1 MPDMAYYGTMITQ
14 RMSISNSNIYI
25 ASLSDEEALRLSTK
39 HPDMFSILVD
49 RYEKPFYRRALSVVK
64 VHEDAQEIVQDTFT
78 RIYLFASRYQVQ
90 EGARFSSWAYT
101 ILQRV
106 AFTRYQKLKRHNN
119 AIAPLT
125 PKHYE
130 ALPDTSDDAFAT
142 LTVRDEVFRALA
154 QLPEVAARMLRLQ
167 FLEGY
172 TQKEIARKEGMS
184 ISAIKTRVHRAKK
197 LLSNILK

>member
-1 MPDMAYYGTMITQ
+1 MAYYGTMITQ

-49 RYEKPFYRRALSVVK
+49 RYEKPFYRRALSVVR

-119 AIAPLT
+119 VMAPIT
-125 PKHYE
+125 PEHYE

-142 LTVRDEVFRALA
+142 LTVRDEALRALA

-172 TQKEIARKEGMS
+172 TQKEMARKEGVT